1 MPAFKIWAS
10 NTTSSSRDGVR
21 GSPFR
26 GCDAP
31 LRAVG
36 TNFAC
41 CALAPN
47 VATARRAQAH
57 RARRGR
63 TMTTPPKFE
72 RHGWCL
78 HGRGQRPQSRTNL
91 LGAVGKC
98 PSPHACRF
106 VGGWHPTPS
115 PPICGCK
122 PVPRTARAF
131 HGRSV
136 ETAETL
142 QNPCCSRAR
151 IAEKPGGGEARRRPC
166 LVPHRLFDPAGCISV
181 LRTRL
186 RRSIDSP
193 LPSPTGVRVPHAP
206 AGAVRPLTKR
216 RGSLWEQRG
225 RSARARPAVRAPQK
239 SR

>member
-1 MPAFKIWAS
+1 MPAFRIWAS
-10 NTTSSSRDGVR
+10 STTSSLRDG
-21 GSPFR
+21 
-26 GCDAP
+26 
-31 LRAVG
+31 L
-36 TNFAC
+36 
-41 CALAPN
+41 
-47 VATARRAQAH
+47 
-57 RARRGR
+57 RGR
-63 TMTTPPKFE
+63 HFGGCEHPYAAAARTSLAALEPQFGHRPAGPDASSPAWAHNDNPTKIRAARMVLA
-72 RHGWCL
+72 RW
-78 HGRGQRPQSRTNL
+78 GQHPQSDADP

-98 PSPHACRF
+98 LSPHACRF

-115 PPICGCK
+115 PAICGCK
-122 PVPRTARAF
+122 PVPTPARAF

-142 QNPCCSRAR
+142 QNPCCSPAR
-151 IAEKPGGGEARRRPC
+151 IAEKPGGGAARRRPC